1 MKSETE
7 FSFQTR
13 AFCQD
18 SYSRNSIKASFTLSN
33 FVGDCVFL
41 KDANELA
48 HESGIESL
56 FRSKQFQVFCMSFIR
71 SHFPGGKSP
80 TELPVWTRLNSGRKF
95 SSFFFLNWECTSHP
109 KLNYERRNHATWSSR
124 RLAVGASDYSSHFA
138 THAWSRSTATVEG
151 PVWS

>member
-1 MKSETE
+1 MHEFLCNQKLKILLKIRRYTFGFVENLSTYNLSMKTETE

-56 FRSKQFQVFCMSFIR
+56 FRSKQFEVFCMSFIR
-71 SHFPGGKSP
+71 SHFPGGEKSP
-80 TELPVWTRLNSGRKF
+80 TELPV
-95 SSFFFLNWECTSHP
+95 
-109 KLNYERRNHATWSSR
+109 
-124 RLAVGASDYSSHFA
+124 
-138 THAWSRSTATVEG
+138 
-151 PVWS
+151 